1 MRKLKVLIALF
12 IVSGLFL
19 PFVSSSN
26 AWEVIY
32 SVQRDKTMFDGVY
45 NPVSFISGN
54 AGDYYLLGSHG
65 AGLAVL
71 VHLSPMGEILWMK
84 NFSLSQKLPLN
95 LPYGQFQVIQD
106 IAVGRDGIYVVLMT
120 NGVVNVSAP
129 SDWERGDPLFTLIKF
144 DFSGNPVW
152 ARAFKNSKGG
162 YRGIRVQPTGD
173 GAIVIAPVYAHMHH
187 KNPDDPYD
195 SDYIVSRLAIGAIKF
210 DASGNLKW
218 VHIYGRE
225 GIHEYVWAVGFDG
238 NEVVIA
244 FSSAGGPD
252 LGFIGIDPESGNL
265 KWVKEY
271 KQAIDGGQLWKMGR
285 FNTLSGGRPMLYSVP
300 NGWLYTNGLPGKYD
314 GGASIWMKL
323 DKKGNILWS
332 GFWNTTLYN
341 SQSPASFALADDGNY
356 IFFDPLVKTSPS
368 GDILKVYYDVQPHS
382 HYISRAGNGFV
393 IFLSPDR
400 LLKLGPNME
409 FAGCDVHHVEQGG
422 KLAAWVPNFVELG
435 KDDVK
440 FVKVP
445 FYSKG
450 SFEGAFEFDD
460 LPTWKWYKVAPV
472 KIWVHDHPSEY
483 FHVKE
488 ACNQTETQRE
498 GTSSSSTQSSSP
510 SSSTSQESSSQ
521 ATYST
526 PSPTSST
533 GSFGENTETGS
544 SASSHSISF
553 TCGPGAIVALAL
565 LPIVF
570 FRRKRR

>member
-1 MRKLKVLIALF
+1 MKRLGILIVLFMVL
-12 IVSGLFL
+12 GLSL
-19 PFVSSSN
+19 PFAASSR

-32 SVQRDKTMFDGVY
+32 SVQPDKMELDGVY
-45 NPVSFISGN
+45 NPVSFIPGTS
-54 AGDYYLLGSHG
+54 GDYYLLGSHG

-95 LPYGQFQVIQD
+95 LPYGQSQVIQD

-129 SDWERGDPLFTLIKF
+129 KDWIRGDPLFTLVKF

-152 ARAFKNSKGG
+152 VRAFKNSRGG
-162 YRGIRVQPTGD
+162 YVGIRVQPTGD

-195 SDYIVSRLAIGAIKF
+195 TDHIASFLDIGAIKF
-210 DASGNLKW
+210 DSSGNLKW

-225 GIHEYVWAVGFDG
+225 NLHEHVKAVGFDG
-238 NEVVIA
+238 NEIMIA
-244 FSSAGGPD
+244 FSSPWGPD
-252 LGFIGIDPESGNL
+252 LGFLAIDPETGKP

-271 KQAIDGGQLWKMGR
+271 KQAIDGGQLWKMGG

-300 NGWLYTNGLPGKYD
+300 GGWLYTNGLPGKYN
-314 GGASIWMKL
+314 GGASIWVKL
-323 DKKGNILWS
+323 DRKGNILWS

-341 SQSPASFALADDGNY
+341 GQSPASFALADDGNY

-368 GDILKVYYDVQPHS
+368 GEILKVYYDVQPHS
-382 HYISRAGNGFV
+382 RYISRAGNGFV
-393 IFLSPDR
+393 IFLVPDR

-409 FAGCDVHHVEQGG
+409 FAGCDVHHVKQGG
-422 KLAAWVPNFVELG
+422 ELTAWVPNFVELG

-460 LPTWKWYKVAPV
+460 LPTWKWYKVASV
-472 KIWVHDHPSEY
+472 KIWVHNHPSEY
-483 FHVKE
+483 FQVKE
-488 ACNQTETQRE
+488 ACNQTETRTE
-498 GTSSSSTQSSSP
+498 AGSSGSIQSSSP

-521 ATYST
+521 AIYST

-544 SASSHSISF
+544 STGSHSISF

-565 LPIVF
+565 LPIAF
-570 FRRKRR
+570 FRRKK